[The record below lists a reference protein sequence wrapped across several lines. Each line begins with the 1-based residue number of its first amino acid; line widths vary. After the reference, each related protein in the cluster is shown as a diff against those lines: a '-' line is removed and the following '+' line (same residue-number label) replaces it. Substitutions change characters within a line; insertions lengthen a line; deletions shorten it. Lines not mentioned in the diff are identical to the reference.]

1 MAMRLGTEN
10 KRQVYMLIVL
20 FVVIVLVGG
29 YELFGGSSAPKPTP
43 PPVRPT
49 AIQTA
54 SGTRPAI
61 QVASTSGL
69 KEAQKFSNDGIDPA
83 LHLDR
88 LALSEGVQYRG
99 TGRSIFGSTMAAGT
113 AHIEKPVSSPRPVA
127 IHPVVK
133 AGPVVPEKPRPP
145 AIALKYFGYTQGKD
159 KSIKAYFVHGD
170 DVFAARPGEII
181 DHRYKVESIEP
192 LSVRVTDLSYNN
204 TETLPMQAK

>member
-1 MAMRLGTEN
+1 
-10 KRQVYMLIVL
+10 MLIAL

-29 YELFGGSSAPKPTP
+29 YELFGGSSTPKPTP
-43 PPVRPT
+43 LPVRPA

-54 SGTRPAI
+54 SSTRPAI
-61 QVASTSGL
+61 PVASASGG

-99 TGRSIFGSTMAAGT
+99 TGRSIFGSTMAPGI
-113 AHIEKPVSSPRPVA
+113 AHIEKPMSSPRPVA
-127 IHPVVK
+127 IHPVVN
-133 AGPVVPEKPRPP
+133 AGLVVPEKPRPP

-159 KSIKAYFVHGD
+159 KSIKAFFVHGED
-170 DVFAARPGEII
+170 IFAARPGEII

-192 LSVRVTDLSYNN
+192 LSVRVTDLSYNT
-204 TETLPMQAK
+204 TETLPLQAK